1 MDTAKFMESLQTTLG
16 AELPSIIGAIA
27 LLIVGWFLAVVVRAG
42 VRRLLSALRINER
55 IGETTEEK
63 MDVEK
68 GVAVGAFWLI
78 ILITLVGVFNTLSL
92 ELVSDPFNQLLSQ
105 VIGYLPRLLAG
116 SLLLILAWLLAT
128 LLRALSSRALAA
140 TKWDEKLAEEAGT
153 KPMSKSVG
161 NVLFWLT
168 FLLFVPAIL
177 GAFDLE
183 GLLEPVQGMI
193 DEALAMIPNIV
204 AAVAIGFVGWL
215 VAKVLRGL
223 VSNLL
228 AAVGVDKL
236 GADVGL
242 SNQVQ
247 ISRLVGMI
255 VFIFVFIPALI
266 AALDALQI
274 ESISAPATEML
285 SMILEAVPNLLAAA
299 VILIITWYVAKF
311 AADIVSRLL
320 SGLGFDTVPK
330 RLGFSYAFKAPITPS
345 GIVGGLIV
353 FFAMLFAT
361 VEAANRLGFSQVRDL
376 VSTFIEFGGD
386 ILLGGVIF
394 IVGYWLA
401 NLAFKAVAR
410 ASGKDSSG
418 LGQIARLAIL
428 GLVIAMGLRAMGIAD
443 DIVNLAFG
451 LTLGAVAIAF
461 ALSFGLGGRE
471 AAGKQMEHWL
481 GKLRKGE

>member
-1 MDTAKFMESLQTTLG
+1 MDTATFMESLQTTLG
-16 AELPSIIGAIA
+16 TQLPSIIGAIA

-42 VRRLLSALRINER
+42 VRRLLSAMKVNER
-55 IGETTEEK
+55 IGETTDEK

-116 SLLLILAWLLAT
+116 ALLLILAWVLAT
-128 LLRALSSRALAA
+128 LLRALSARALAA

-177 GAFDLE
+177 GAFALE

-215 VAKVLRGL
+215 VARVLRGL

-228 AAVGVDKL
+228 AAVGVDRL

-242 SNQVQ
+242 SSQVQ

-274 ESISAPATEML
+274 ESISTPATEML

-320 SGLGFDTVPK
+320 SGLGFDTVPQ
-330 RLGFSYAFKAPITPS
+330 RLGFSYAFKAPMTPS
-345 GIVGGLIV
+345 AIVGGLIV

-386 ILLGGVIF
+386 ILLGGTIF
-394 IVGYWLA
+394 IIGYWLA
-401 NLAFKAVAR
+401 NVAFNAIAR
-410 ASGKDSSG
+410 ASGKDTSG

-471 AAGKQMEHWL
+471 AAGKQMEHWFS
-481 GKLRKGE
+481 KLRNGK